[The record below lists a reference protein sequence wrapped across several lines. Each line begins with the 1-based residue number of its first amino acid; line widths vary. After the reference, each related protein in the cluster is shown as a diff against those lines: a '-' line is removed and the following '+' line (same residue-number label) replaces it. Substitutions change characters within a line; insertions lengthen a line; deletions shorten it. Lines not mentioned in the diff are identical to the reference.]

1 MLWKRIK
8 NLFYCLY
15 MGAENTVNHDGIEHA
30 GYLAFLG
37 LLALFPFLV
46 FLVALTGAFGE
57 DFAKTELVNMIISN
71 LPEHVVIA
79 LEPRMLEITTGP
91 SQGLLTVAILGAI
104 WTSSSAV
111 EGLRT
116 VLNRAY
122 RVHTPP
128 NYMLR
133 RLLSIA
139 QLIILTVIIIIGMGM
154 LVVWPIVWQYLQTL
168 LPFDIAEVTSHV
180 SNLSYIIGALLL
192 FFVVSSL
199 YYVLPNVKQTWI
211 SVFPG
216 AALVVIGWM
225 GAAQLISLYLSRF
238 EQVNIIYGSLGGV
251 IAALL
256 FFYILGIIFIYG
268 AEFSFLLKRSAGER
282 IEEREEVAEEDQRPE
297 ERNNPSLAK
306 PSKKANPARNSEAG
320 NLTAPQQ
327 DKE

>member
-1 MLWKRIK
+1 MLCKRIK
-8 NLFYCLY
+8 NLLYCLY
-15 MGAENTVNHDGIEHA
+15 MAGENTVNHDGIEHA

-46 FLVALTGAFGE
+46 FLVALAGVFGE
-57 DFAKTELVNMIISN
+57 NFAQAEFIRMVIAN
-71 LPEHVVIA
+71 LPEHVVKA
-79 LEPRMLEITTGP
+79 LEPRMVEITTGP

-128 NYMLR
+128 SYLWR

-139 QLIILTVIIIIGMGM
+139 QLLVLTGIIIIGMG
-154 LVVWPIVWQYLQTL
+154 LIVVWPIVWQYFQVF
-168 LPFDIAEVTSHV
+168 LPFDASELTGHV
-180 SNLSYIIGALLL
+180 SNLSYIVGALLL

-216 AALVVIGWM
+216 AALVVVGWM

-238 EQVNIIYGSLGGV
+238 DQVNIIYGSLGGI

-256 FFYILGIIFIYG
+256 FFYILGVIFIYG
-268 AEFSFLLKRSAGER
+268 AEFSFLLKRSSGER
-282 IEEREEVAEEDQRPE
+282 IEEREEVTDEGEPTGHS
-297 ERNNPSLAK
+297 ER
-306 PSKKANPARNSEAG
+306 
-320 NLTAPQQ
+320 
-327 DKE
+327 

>member
-15 MGAENTVNHDGIEHA
+15 MAGENTVNHDGIEHA

-46 FLVALTGAFGE
+46 FLVALAGAFGDSFAQA
-57 DFAKTELVNMIISN
+57 DFITVVIAN
-71 LPEHVVIA
+71 LPEHVVRA
-79 LEPRMLEITTGP
+79 LEPRMVEITTGP

-128 NYMLR
+128 SYLWR

-139 QLIILTVIIIIGMGM
+139 QLLVLTGIIVVGMGM
-154 LVVWPIVWQYLQTL
+154 IVVWPIMWQYFQVFM
-168 LPFDIAEVTSHV
+168 PFDVTELSSHIN
-180 SNLSYIIGALLL
+180 NLSYIIGALLL
-192 FFVVSSL
+192 FFVVSTL
-199 YYVLPNVKQTWI
+199 YYVLPNVNQTWI

-216 AALVVIGWM
+216 AALVVVGWM
-225 GAAQLISLYLSRF
+225 GAAQLISLYLSNF
-238 EQVNIIYGSLGGV
+238 DQVSIIYGSLGGV
-251 IAALL
+251 IASLL
-256 FFYILGIIFIYG
+256 FFYILGVIFIYG
-268 AEFSFLLKRSAGER
+268 AEFSFLLKRAAGER
-282 IEEREEVAEEDQRPE
+282 IEEREEVNPELAAAQDAEREARAHQKHNPE
-297 ERNNPSLAK
+297 A
-306 PSKKANPARNSEAG
+306 
-320 NLTAPQQ
+320 
-327 DKE
+327 

>member
-1 MLWKRIK
+1 MLWNPIK

-15 MGAENTVNHDGIEHA
+15 MAAENAINHDGIEHA

-46 FLVALTGAFGE
+46 FLVALAGIFGE
-57 DFAKTELVNMIISN
+57 TAAQSEFIALIIEN
-71 LPEHVVIA
+71 LPEHVVAA
-79 LEPRMLEITTGP
+79 LEPRMVEITTGP

-128 NYMLR
+128 SYLWR
-133 RLLSIA
+133 RMVSIL
-139 QLIILTVIIIIGMGM
+139 QLVVVTVIIILSMGL
-154 LVVWPIVWQYLQTL
+154 LVVWPISLQYLESI
-168 LPFDIAEVTSHV
+168 LPFDASELASAF
-180 SNLSYIIGALLL
+180 SNLGYTIGAVLL

-199 YYVLPNVKQTWI
+199 YYFLPNVKQTWI

-225 GAAQLISLYLSRF
+225 AAAQLVSIYFSRF
-238 EQVNIIYGSLGGV
+238 DQVNIIYGSLGGI

-256 FFYILGIIFIYG
+256 FFYLLALIFIYG
-268 AEFSFLLKRSAGER
+268 AEFSFLLKRSAGEY
-282 IEEREEVAEEDQRPE
+282 IEAREQSLED
-297 ERNNPSLAK
+297 NTS
-306 PSKKANPARNSEAG
+306 
-320 NLTAPQQ
+320 TAFK
-327 DKE
+327 DNGSDV

>member
-1 MLWKRIK
+1 MLRKRLK
-8 NLFYCLY
+8 NLFFCLY
-15 MGAENTVNHDGIEHA
+15 KAGENTVNHDGVEHA

-46 FLVALTGAFGE
+46 FLAALAGVFGE
-57 DFAKTELVNMIISN
+57 DFVNTKLVNLIITN
-71 LPEHVVIA
+71 LPADVVIA
-79 LEPRMLEITTGP
+79 LQPRILEITTGP
-91 SQGLLTVAILGAI
+91 SQGLLTLAILGAI

-122 RVHTPP
+122 HVHTPP
-128 NYMLR
+128 NYLLR

-139 QLIILTVIIIIGMGM
+139 QLIVLTVIIIIGMAL
-154 LVVWPIVWQYLQTL
+154 LVVWPLIWQYLQFF
-168 LPFDIAEVTSHV
+168 LPFDIAQITSHI

-199 YYVLPNVKQTWI
+199 YYVLPNVKQTWV

-225 GAAQLISLYLSRF
+225 SAAQLMTLYLARSD
-238 EQVNIIYGSLGGV
+238 QVNIIYGSLGGI

-256 FFYILGIIFIYG
+256 FFYILGVIFIYG
-268 AEFSFLLKRSAGER
+268 AEFSFLLKRTSGER
-282 IEEREEVAEEDQRPE
+282 IEEREEVTEDALPPDE
-297 ERNNPSLAK
+297 K
-306 PSKKANPARNSEAG
+306 
-320 NLTAPQQ
+320 
-327 DKE
+327 